1 MASDFSLMNHGFE
14 DRYRRKQGHE
24 MLNEFYVPLLKESS
38 TYDRVSGYFSS
49 SVLKHASA
57 GFSKFCKNPNLR
69 AESGIPKFRLIV
81 GARLN
86 ADDEQAVLHLQDP
99 SLALKI
105 SDSLVREIENISATK
120 IRNNTTDSL

>member
-1 MASDFSLMNHGFE
+1 MVDDFSLRNHGFE

-24 MLNEFYVPLLKESS
+24 MLNEFYIPLLKNSS

-57 GFSKFCKNPNLR
+57 GFSKFCQNPNIR

-86 ADDEQAVLHLQDP
+86 SDDEQTVLHLQDP
-99 SLALKI
+99 DLALKI
-105 SDSLVREIENISATK
+105 SDTLVREI
-120 IRNNTTDSL
+120 